1 MAAALSLVAAETY
14 AVEKITVVA
23 LFTGKAMVELDGKRR
38 LLKRG
43 QTSPEGV
50 TLINATAKGA
60 TLEVNGERKL
70 YPLGRQIGSKF
81 KQAASA
87 RPVRISPSA
96 TGMYATSGTING
108 RSVKFLVD
116 TGATVIAMNRN
127 EARRLS
133 LNFRVD
139 GTRGQATTASGIVN
153 TYNVRLRKV
162 RVGQIELRDVDA
174 TVVDGD
180 FPAEILLGNS
190 FLNRVDMRR
199 EGRILELRPRKR

>member
-1 MAAALSLVAAETY
+1 MTLLALLSSPAH

-23 LFTGKAMVELDGKRR
+23 LFTGKAMIELDGKRR

-50 TLINATAKGA
+50 TLISATAKGA
-60 TLEVNGERKL
+60 TLEIDGQKKL
-70 YPLGRQIGSKF
+70 YPLGRQIGSTY
-81 KQAASA
+81 KQAAAA
-87 RPVRISPSA
+87 RPVRITPSA
-96 TGMYATSGTING
+96 TGMYATNGTING
-108 RSVKFLVD
+108 RSVSFLVD

-139 GTRGQATTASGIVN
+139 GTRGQATTASGVVD

-162 RVGQIELRDVDA
+162 RVGQIELRDVAA